1 MTLVRST
8 KVLILLL
15 KKKGH
20 LDAEEEE
27 VHDDDSNDCETLMLD
42 LLQRWVCSSPSLFSP
57 SFSLLPLLAPF
68 PTLLYSEQKVPP
80 LALLLC

>member
-1 MTLVRST
+1 M
-8 KVLILLL
+8 LL

-27 VHDDDSNDCETLMLD
+27 EEVDDDDSNDSETLMLD
-42 LLQRWVCSSPSLFSP
+42 LLQRWVCSSPFLFFP
-57 SFSLLPLLAPF
+57 SFSLLPLLAQF